1 MARKPTPR
9 MPDAVKPQAPARP
22 KCDGVDCQNFA
33 APGRTNCDECAT
45 KIRQAASAA
54 FCEARGLRTLKE
66 KMDFCR
72 RLAKE
77 GLFRGAS
84 FDAWAKNMTQKTV
97 DIIVLNGSAGD
108 EHCLERLRAAGV
120 INGGNKL
127 IPIEGREIAAD
138 AYRAERARLICE
150 RQAELEAREIVE
162 REPGQDETEANAT

>member
-1 MARKPTPR
+1 
-9 MPDAVKPQAPARP
+9 MPDAKTPPAPEVR
-22 KCDGVDCQNFA
+22 CDGVDCPNFA
-33 APGRTNCDECAT
+33 ARGQTNCDECAT
-45 KIRQAASAA
+45 RIRQVASAA
-54 FCEARGLRTLKE
+54 WCEAHGLHTAEQKRKFCKSMARGLFTTS
-66 KMDFCR
+66 
-72 RLAKE
+72 
-77 GLFRGAS
+77 S

-127 IPIEGREIAAD
+127 IPLDGREIAAD
-138 AYRAERARLICE
+138 VYRAERARLICE